1 MIQIGLPE
9 LLLLAII
16 AITASNP
23 KSLIST
29 LRGFIKNFLQIK
41 KDINIAKEK
50 LENELRVTE
59 IKQDIHNEEM
69 LKNIEDDGK
78 QQ

>member
-23 KSLIST
+23 KSLIGN

-59 IKQDIHNEEM
+59 IKQDIHIEEI